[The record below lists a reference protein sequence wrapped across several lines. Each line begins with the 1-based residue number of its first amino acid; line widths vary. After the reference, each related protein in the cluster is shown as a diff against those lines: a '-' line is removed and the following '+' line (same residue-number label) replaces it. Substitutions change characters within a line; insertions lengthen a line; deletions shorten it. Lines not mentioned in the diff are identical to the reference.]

1 MIGRYMVIDT
11 TLRDRFVGVK
21 FVSET
26 ASYIEVMYDG
36 AQTSRRRHKRS
47 VDIVS
52 THEAMEDATR
62 AAERLTAKLSGARK
76 HYNQRV
82 TEIIADARVAGGKW
96 WTTAQKDTKQ

>member
-1 MIGRYMVIDT
+1 MTEKYIVIDT
-11 TLRDRFVGVK
+11 TMRDRFVGVK

-47 VDIVS
+47 VDIIS
-52 THEAMEDATR
+52 THGAMEDATR

-82 TEIIADARVAGGKW
+82 AEIIADAKMAGGKW
-96 WTTAQKDTKQ
+96 WATAQKESE